1 MKNLVQ
7 LLTHNLLND
16 SNKLKE
22 IDHWLSVMNRPQGW
36 HYDMDI
42 VWLLQELENSG
53 IKKGDTI
60 LDAGAG
66 MGVTQFILAA
76 RGFNVISLDFS
87 HREYPEIADG
97 IFDISI
103 PSNDTL
109 NYNHNY
115 MGSVDYGTK
124 SVADKVNE
132 KKEGF
137 ISLAIKT
144 ILKGS
149 THTISTLR
157 NLSKKRSNNLK
168 NSNERELDHS
178 DFGKIKFIRA
188 AFHDIPIEDF
198 SVDAIVSVS
207 AIEHAD
213 QALMEKNISEMK
225 RILKKGAPLL
235 ITTSATNQEKD
246 FYHKKTLGWC
256 YSKESLNKMAAI
268 KNLDKFNYEVAEK
281 EILESRLW
289 RSRIDSYYANDP
301 DSEFF
306 KKRAKK
312 LPYLPVGIK
321 IIK

>member
-1 MKNLVQ
+1 MKNVVQ
-7 LLTHNLLND
+7 LLTSNLLND
-16 SNKLKE
+16 NQKLKE

-76 RGFNVISLDFS
+76 RGFNVISLDYS
-87 HREYPEIADG
+87 HRECPKIADG

-103 PSNDTL
+103 LSKDTL
-109 NYNHNY
+109 NYNHTY
-115 MGSVDYGTK
+115 MGSVDYGIK
-124 SVADKVNE
+124 SDADKMNE
-132 KKEGF
+132 KKEGILSF
-137 ISLAIKT
+137 AIKT
-144 ILKGS
+144 ILKGR
-149 THTISTLR
+149 TYSTLS
-157 NLSKKRSNNLK
+157 NLLKKRRNNLI
-168 NSNERELDHS
+168 NSRERELDHS
-178 DFGKIKFIRA
+178 NFGEIKFIRA
-188 AFHDIPIEDF
+188 AFHDIPLEDF

-213 QALMEKNISEMK
+213 QTLMEKNIFEMK
-225 RILKKGAPLL
+225 RVLKKGAPLL

-246 FYHKKTLGWC
+246 VYHKKTLGWC
-256 YSKESLNKMAAI
+256 YSKASLNNMAAI
-268 KNLDKFNYEVAEK
+268 KNINKFNYKLAEK
-281 EILESRLW
+281 EILESKLW
-289 RSRIDSYYANDP
+289 RTRIDSYYANDP

-306 KKRAKK
+306 KKRIKK
-312 LPYLPVGIK
+312 LPYLPVGVK